1 MQIITCKKIKKISL
15 NRWTYSYLYSN
26 HLLKTSLC
34 NFYVAQ
40 KQHIILDIKEHNFNN
55 DKGYV
60 FFEKIQTFYK
70 FPKGDP

>member
-1 MQIITCKKIKKISL
+1 MQIITCKKKKKISL

-26 HLLKTSLC
+26 LLLKNLFAI
-34 NFYVAQ
+34 FYVAQ
-40 KQHIILDIKEHNFNN
+40 KQHIILKIKEHNFKNYE
-55 DKGYV
+55 DYV